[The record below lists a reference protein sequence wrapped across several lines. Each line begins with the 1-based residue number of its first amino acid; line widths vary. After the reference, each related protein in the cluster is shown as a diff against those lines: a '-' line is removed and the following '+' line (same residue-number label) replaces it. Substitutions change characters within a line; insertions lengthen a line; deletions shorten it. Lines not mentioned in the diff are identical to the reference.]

1 MKISGGE
8 LIAKMLAAEG
18 VEKVFGIIDGTY
30 FGLYSNLHKYGIELI
45 TPRHEACAVHMAG
58 TYARLTGKLGVCI
71 ASNGP
76 GVANVIS
83 GVAVEQAEGN
93 RVMLITS
100 CRRPEIA
107 YPDRGNGYQI
117 IDHVGIISPMSKY
130 SVTVKMPVRIAETM
144 KAAFRK
150 SFSGRPGVVH
160 VDVPENFMNGK
171 QQFPEN
177 IVQDPKTYRN
187 TTPLAADKD
196 LVKQA
201 ARMILDA
208 KYPIMHAGSGIIHAG
223 AFEELAELANMMYMP
238 VTTSWAARGVLCE
251 DNELSVPM
259 IYVDQNDKIRND
271 ADLVL
276 IMGSGV
282 GETDWWGKQ
291 PNWAAASEQKTIQVD
306 LDEDVIGR
314 SKPVNLAIIADV
326 KNFLRDLVTELKTH
340 SDSIKLAEKKSWF
353 KGHLDEMAQY
363 RAKLDKHL
371 EDMEAPMNTAHVA
384 ATCKKLF
391 NKDAVAIFDGGNTA
405 VWGQFFYKCT
415 TPGHGIG
422 TPKMGMLGAG
432 VSQALGAQAALPNNQ
447 VYCVIGDGAMG
458 FHMQE
463 IETAVRNN
471 LPIVYLVVADKQWG
485 MVKMT
490 QQFALKPLKTII
502 KKSLDEDETINADFA
517 EVEWDKLGQ
526 SMGAFGTRVDNP
538 KDLHSAI
545 EQAIASKK
553 CSVIHVDVDPVKHM
567 WAPALQAFKK
577 MHQEPKGK

>member
-8 LIAKMLAAEG
+8 LIAQMLQAEG
-18 VEKVFGIIDGTY
+18 VDKVFGIIDGTY
-30 FGLYSNLHKYGIELI
+30 FGLYSNLAKYGIELV

-58 TYARLTGKLGVCI
+58 AYARLTGKIGICI

-93 RVMLITS
+93 RVMLLTS

-130 SVTVKMPVRIAETM
+130 SVTVKAPVRVAETM

-150 SFSGRPGVVH
+150 SFQGRPGVVH
-160 VDVPENFMNGK
+160 VDVPETIMNGK
-171 QQFPEN
+171 SVFPEG
-177 IVQDPKTYRN
+177 IVQDPKSYRN
-187 TTPLAADKD
+187 TTPLAANKD

-208 KYPIMHAGSGIIHAG
+208 KYPIMHAGSGITHAG
-223 AFEELAELANMMYMP
+223 AYEELAELANLMYMP

-251 DNELSVPM
+251 ENELSVPM
-259 IYVDQNDKIRND
+259 IHVEQNDKIRNE
-271 ADLVL
+271 ADLCL
-276 IMGSGV
+276 ILGSGV

-291 PNWAAASEQKTIQVD
+291 PNWASPADQKCIQVD
-306 LDEDVIGR
+306 IDEEVIGR
-314 SKPVNLAIIADV
+314 NKPVNLAVVADV
-326 KNFLRDLVTELKTH
+326 RTFLRDLVVELKTH
-340 SDSIKLAEKKSWF
+340 SDSIALADKKAWF
-353 KGHLDEMAQY
+353 RGHLDAMIEN

-371 EDMEAPMNTAHVA
+371 EDMDSPMNTAHVA
-384 ATCKKLF
+384 TTCKKLF
-391 NKDAVAIFDGGNTA
+391 DKDAVAVFDGGNTA
-405 VWGQFFYKCT
+405 VWGMFFYKCT
-415 TPGHGIG
+415 TPGHGIS

-432 VSQALGAQAALPNNQ
+432 VSQALGAQVAKPDKQ
-447 VYCVIGDGAMG
+447 VYCIIGDGAMG

-463 IETAVRNN
+463 IETAVRNE
-471 LPIVYLVVADKQWG
+471 LPVVYLVVADKQWG

-490 QQFALKPLKTII
+490 QQFALRPLKTII
-502 KKSLDEDETINADFA
+502 KKSLDEDETINADFC
-517 EVEWDKLGQ
+517 EVEWDKLAQ
-526 SMGAFGTRVDNP
+526 SMGAFGTRVNNP
-538 KDLHSAI
+538 KDLHSAV

-553 CSVIHVDVDPVKHM
+553 CAVIHIDVDPVKHM